1 MRGKSVGART
11 KRRQAWLLLLFLG
24 GVVIGLLLLPLPA
37 GAGEVP
43 DRQREQA
50 RITALLDA
58 VERSGAQ
65 FIREKKAYSAV
76 EGRKHLQRKLRH
88 AGDRVKTAEQFIE
101 GIASRSSTTG
111 RPYIV
116 KLPSGEQMETGPWLR
131 QRLAEIDA
139 RR

>member
-1 MRGKSVGART
+1 MHRAVLATGVF
-11 KRRQAWLLLLFLG
+11 LLLLAAGDTLG
-24 GVVIGLLLLPLPA
+24 GAEWGGPA
-37 GAGEVP
+37 WGAESP

-65 FIREKKAYSAV
+65 FIREGKTYSAV
-76 EGRKHLQRKLRH
+76 EGRKHLERKLRH
-88 AGDRVKTAEQFIE
+88 ASGRVKTAEEFIE
-101 GIASRSSTTG
+101 WIASRSSTTG
-111 RPYIV
+111 RPYRV
-116 KLPSGEQMETGPWLR
+116 RLPSGEEVESAVWFR